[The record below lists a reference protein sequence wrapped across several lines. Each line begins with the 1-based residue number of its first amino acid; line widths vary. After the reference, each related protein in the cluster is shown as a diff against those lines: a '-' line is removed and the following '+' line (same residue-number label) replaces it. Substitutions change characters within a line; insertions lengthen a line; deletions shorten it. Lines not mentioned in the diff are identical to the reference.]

1 MSVSIEPNTSVAG
14 APTGRP
20 RNESASPASPANSGV
35 RDTVQL
41 IRLLEIVAAEAVAVD
56 ETDASAHQGRLRQL
70 AKRQNDWEPALQA
83 ELRAYREGAEKKVE
97 QLRRELASTAD
108 AMQEYVTRFAGQDQ
122 NQEKALVADLNRL
135 ATLRKLTD
143 LSQIQAGL
151 DIVRESIAGTV
162 EQIKAQNQAIIAQL
176 RDEIRTLHKRLD
188 SPERRDARAGNLV
201 NRAPFERR
209 IRAKV
214 NVHEVF
220 SLYLVRITN
229 WKDIIGSLDQD
240 EAQTLVNN
248 VSDKLGRILGP
259 DTFTGRWY
267 DGYFVAI
274 LSVDKRAAMEGA
286 SDLAQHIAGVYPTG
300 HVPVAIRIRVAVVDY
315 IAGQDADQTLKRL
328 DQLIRAFEG

>member
-1 MSVSIEPNTSVAG
+1 M
-14 APTGRP
+14 
-20 RNESASPASPANSGV
+20 
-35 RDTVQL
+35 
-41 IRLLEIVAAEAVAVD
+41 EIVAAEAIVVD
-56 ETDASAHQGRLRQL
+56 ETDATEHQGRLRQL
-70 AKRQNDWEPALQA
+70 AKRQTDWEPALQA
-83 ELRAYREGAEKKVE
+83 ELRAYRESAEKKVE
-97 QLRRELASTAD
+97 QVRLDLASTAD

-122 NQEKALVADLNRL
+122 NQEKAFVSDLERL
-135 ATLRKLTD
+135 GTIRKMTN

-188 SPERRDARAGNLV
+188 SPERRDARAGSIV

-209 IRAKV
+209 IRGKV
-214 NVHEVF
+214 NAHEIF
-220 SLYLVRITN
+220 SLYLVRVTN
-229 WKDIIGSLDQD
+229 WKDLIGSLDQD

-248 VSDKLGRILGP
+248 VGDKLGQLLGP
-259 DTFTGRWY
+259 ETFTGRWY

-286 SDLAQHIAGVYPTG
+286 SDLARQIAGVYPTG
-300 HVPVAIRIRVAVVDY
+300 TAPVAIRIRVAVVDY